1 MSDSLKILALSGSL
15 RKGSYNT
22 ALLHA
27 AAELAPAGV
36 TVWVFDLGEIPL
48 YNDDVRTQGYPA
60 PVEALRLAVADA
72 DALLISTPEYNR
84 SFSGVIK
91 NALDWVSR
99 PPAPPAIGKVAS
111 VIGAGPG
118 VLGTALANY
127 QLRQVLSIMSC
138 HVLPGGEVLVGGAG
152 SKFDAEGRLTDEGT
166 RKFLGEHLAKL
177 AELARRLK

>member
-1 MSDSLKILALSGSL
+1 MSDPLTILALSGSL

-27 AAELAPAGV
+27 AAELAPAGTSV
-36 TVWVFDLGEIPL
+36 RIFDLSEIPL

-60 PVEALRLAVADA
+60 PAEGLRRAVAEA

-84 SFSGVIK
+84 SFSGIIK

-99 PPAPPAIGKVAS
+99 PPAPPAAGKAAS

-118 VLGTALANY
+118 ALGTALANY
-127 QLRQVLSIMSC
+127 QLRQVLSVMGC
-138 HVLPGGEVLVGGAG
+138 HVVPGAEVLVGGAG
-152 SKFDAEGRLTDEGT
+152 GKFDAEGRLTDEGT

-177 AELARRLK
+177 TDLARRLK